1 MEPDQLSSLL
11 NEIEQLRTGIDSI
24 QCEHPYRLNVIEELH
39 INENGHSRIL
49 CRLLQYRSQNG
60 TYDFLN
66 SLLSYINITEKKN
79 FPLKVVNPII
89 TQEEERIDLWIRDR
103 EGGFAIIL
111 ENKVCGAGDQ
121 SKQLYRYI
129 QKTKK
134 HGFKDEQIYV
144 IYLPPNDYG
153 EPSDDSW
160 NGLKKQYED
169 RYARLSFQQN
179 ILLWLEN
186 DILPNIKYKDNLLLT
201 AVIQYI
207 DYLKIYFNLNMDK
220 NMQDTNAFFDKFYN
234 LSPDSE
240 LKAKALDEKIEEY
253 QSLLNK
259 LYAYRQ
265 QLEEEFTAKGIE
277 KIKQKLNELQNNTK
291 LKHTNYDLGGVQFSF
306 EGDSYILF
314 FGKNGN
320 GWYVQIE
327 KSLES
332 KDKTLKDNI
341 WDKVYRNTK
350 ELPRYSGNWCAYN
363 YFTNIEDAIKIF
375 DVVLRKFI

>member
-1 MEPDQLSSLL
+1 MEKVIRELETLL
-11 NEIEQLRTGIDSI
+11 QEIRFLQRTR
-24 QCEHPYRLNVIEELH
+24 PYHLNVIEELH

-49 CRLLQYRSQNG
+49 CKLLQYRSQDG
-60 TYDFLN
+60 TYEFLN
-66 SLLSYINITEKKN
+66 SFLSYINVLEKKT
-79 FPLKVVNPII
+79 FPPKVINPII

-103 EGGFAIIL
+103 KGGFAIIL

-169 RYARLSFQQN
+169 RYVRLSFQQSV
-179 ILLWLEN
+179 LLWLEKY
-186 DILPNIKYKDNLLLT
+186 ILPNIRQKDNLLLT
-201 AVIQYI
+201 AVVQYI
-207 DYLKIYFNLNMDK
+207 DYLKIYFDLNMDK
-220 NMQDTNAFFDKFYN
+220 NMQDTNAFFDKFFG
-234 LSPDSE
+234 LSSDSDS
-240 LKAKALDEKIEEY
+240 KAKALDEKIEEY
-253 QSLLNK
+253 QSIINK

-265 QLEEEFTAKGIE
+265 QLEDEFTNKGIE
-277 KIKQKLNELQNNTK
+277 LIQQRLNELKGNSNLK
-291 LKHTNYDLGGVQFSF
+291 LTDHDLGGVQFSF

-327 KSLES
+327 KSPDSEDRNLTDS
-332 KDKTLKDNI
+332 I
-341 WDKVYRNTK
+341 WNKVYRNTR
-350 ELPRYSGNWCAYN
+350 ELPRYSRNWCAYN
-363 YFTNIEDAIKIF
+363 YFSSIDEAIKIF
-375 DVVLRKFI
+375 DVVLKKFI